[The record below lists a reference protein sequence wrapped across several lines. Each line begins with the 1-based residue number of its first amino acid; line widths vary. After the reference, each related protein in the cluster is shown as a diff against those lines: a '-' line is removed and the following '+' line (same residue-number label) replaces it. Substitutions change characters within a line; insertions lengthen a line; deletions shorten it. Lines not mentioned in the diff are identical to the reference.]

1 MNNKVHSATKASPF
15 MANYGRELRIGVDIR
30 RKEKI
35 EKAME
40 FAKRMRK
47 VQEEAGAVL
56 RKAQEEMKQQADKG
70 RREVEI
76 WKKGDK
82 VMLST
87 RDLVFRKRLTKKL
100 IERYVGLYVIEE
112 VVLNNVVK
120 LRLLTSMRIH
130 LVVNVSRVVKY
141 GEPVKEQRVEE
152 LKLVEVEEVKE

>member
-1 MNNKVHSATKASPF
+1 MNNQVHSATKTSPF

-70 RREVEI
+70 RREVET

-120 LRLLTSMRIH
+120 LRLPTSMRIH

-141 GEPVKEQRVEE
+141 GEPVKGQRVDE
-152 LKLVEVEEVKE
+152 LKLEEVEEVKE